1 MARREFLPLGEAH
14 SSRNSRNARLR
25 HPPLCFG
32 RKRCGGG
39 CLGLTIAIEAA
50 WCGLGNENG
59 D

>member
-14 SSRNSRNARLR
+14 SSRNRETRACAILR
-25 HPPLCFG
+25 FATVASDAAAVAF
-32 RKRCGGG
+32 
-39 CLGLTIAIEAA
+39 GLTIAIEAA